1 AFEQNNSSLSSSLNP
16 QSSGHDQLVSK
27 RRLSSD
33 LFLKPMTTIKRPK
46 SLIQPNDS
54 DLIEI
59 NENQQTALSTSPISI
74 KKLHDDD

>member
-1 AFEQNNSSLSSSLNP
+1 
-16 QSSGHDQLVSK
+16 
-27 RRLSSD
+27 
-33 LFLKPMTTIKRPK
+33 KRPK

-74 KKLHDDD
+74 KKLHDDDK